1 MINVKKEMEKSKSDE
16 GVYNLKKMKQLYSL
30 NFLVLAIKRS
40 RKSNYFLKWDVIL

>member
-1 MINVKKEMEKSKSDE
+1 MEKSKSEE
-16 GVYNLKKMKQLYSL
+16 GVATLKKMKRKQLYSL